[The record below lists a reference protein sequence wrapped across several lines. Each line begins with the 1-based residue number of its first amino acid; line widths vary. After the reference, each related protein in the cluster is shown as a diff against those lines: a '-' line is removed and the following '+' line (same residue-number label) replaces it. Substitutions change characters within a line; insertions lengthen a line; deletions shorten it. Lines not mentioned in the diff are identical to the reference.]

1 MVSVEF
7 EHWYTRI
14 NTVII
19 MNVEWRFRFDD
30 GVSHDMPESV
40 SK

>member
-7 EHWYTRI
+7 EHWYI

-19 MNVEWRFRFDD
+19 MNIEWRFRFDD